1 VALAES
7 VLQVTGKAV
16 FFDASKNPMVI
27 RQLAHRS
34 DIELRVVHLVRDV
47 RGASLSKR
55 KNQGEMNWCQAVN
68 SWVRMNRNIERQLLR
83 IPRDRWI
90 RIRYEDLCRDPA
102 GTLDRFLGFCGL
114 PARVMPGNFG
124 SHEHHI
130 VGNRMRL
137 TNVADISLDE
147 GWRRSLTPSELADA
161 WALAGLLNSRY
172 GYPPM
177 RTSDLIS

>member
-1 VALAES
+1 
-7 VLQVTGKAV
+7 
-16 FFDASKNPMVI
+16 MVI

-47 RGASLSKR
+47 RGASLSTR
-55 KNQGEMNWCQAVN
+55 KNQGEMNWCHAVN
-68 SWVRMNRNIERQLLR
+68 SWARMNGNIERQLQR

-114 PARVMPGNFG
+114 PPHAMPGNFG

-161 WALAGLLNSRY
+161 WALAGVLNSRY